1 MSHRVRQV
9 EAIEAGTVI
18 DHIPS
23 DRALEV
29 AHLLTAPGDQFFLG
43 AHLRS
48 DNMGHKG
55 VVKIA
60 NKELSPSTISRLA
73 LIAPGATMS
82 IIRDYVVV
90 SKDPVPMPD
99 RFTAIAR
106 CPNSN
111 CVTNHETVTTDF
123 LVVRPSPLEVRCRFC
138 ERSFPASELV
148 LT

>member
-29 AHLLTAPGDQFFLG
+29 AHLLTSPGDQFFLG
-43 AHLRS
+43 AYLRS
-48 DNMGHKG
+48 ANMGDKG

-60 NKELSPSTISRLA
+60 DKELSPTTISRLA

-82 IIRDYVVV
+82 IIRDYVVI
-90 SKDPVPMPD
+90 SKAPVPMPD
-99 RFTAIAR
+99 RFTSIAR

-123 LVVRPSPLEVRCRFC
+123 VVVTESPLEVRCRFC